1 MCDVVLK
8 CRLTTLKFWQ
18 IAILHLF
25 KTRVSGKLGFYFEQK
40 STIGVL
46 KWNAKR
52 TTTQYKISSL
62 ISMLSAASKTFENSV
77 WHKWTVF
84 WGVFWA
90 AHFGSFLLEMDRK
103 KQQLDLS
110 TVISVFFITEIL
122 ATKMIVCLVASKWI
136 AIQYWRNPKTGI
148 FRLLYIMNK
157 SHVFSCEERQ

>member
-18 IAILHLF
+18 IAIHLF
-25 KTRVSGKLGFYFEQK
+25 KPRVSGKLVSYFEQK
-40 STIGVL
+40 ILLVSQ
-46 KWNAKR
+46 KWNAQR
-52 TTTQYKISSL
+52 STTQYKISSL
-62 ISMLSAASKTFENSV
+62 ISILSAASKTFENSV

-122 ATKMIVCLVASKWI
+122 ATKMIVPCTIKVDCNPVLKEPKNRDFQVALH
-136 AIQYWRNPKTGI
+136 Y
-148 FRLLYIMNK
+148 
-157 SHVFSCEERQ
+157 E

>member
-8 CRLTTLKFWQ
+8 CRITTLKFWQ

-40 STIGVL
+40 ITIGTL
-46 KWNAKR
+46 KWNAQR

-62 ISMLSAASKTFENSV
+62 ISILSAASKTFENSV

-90 AHFGSFLLEMDRK
+90 AHFGSFLLKMDRK

-110 TVISVFFITEIL
+110 TVISVFFHNWNIGHKNDCMPCSIKVDCNPVLKEP
-122 ATKMIVCLVASKWI
+122 KNRDFQVALH
-136 AIQYWRNPKTGI
+136 Y
-148 FRLLYIMNK
+148 
-157 SHVFSCEERQ
+157 E